1 MRKAFLISATAA
13 LCLALAACAGLPILG
28 QMLNQLSV
36 SLGNEIAI
44 PGTLTLDLAPSA
56 QQGLQ
61 LGNALLGQLGAGTV
75 QQRLGQALQG
85 QTGPLRRQGA
95 ALVRQQLQ
103 DAKIFGGVVAQ
114 GGNLGLSV
122 GVSRLGLAY
131 NGSTRAYELVLDLEM
146 KLSEP
151 HLGVV
156 WSGQRSA
163 KDLGANV
170 KGLAGRLNVAGLLSQ
185 PNTFNSLAQA
195 GIKDLSAQLLE
206 DLRQHPPLAALGT
219 MKLP

>member
-1 MRKAFLISATAA
+1 MRKGFLVSVAA
-13 LCLALAACAGLPILG
+13 ILGLTACAGLPILG
-28 QMLNQLSV
+28 Q
-36 SLGNEIAI
+36 LGG
-44 PGTLTLDLAPSA
+44 GTI
-56 QQGLQ
+56 
-61 LGNALLGQLGAGTV
+61 

-85 QTGPLRRQGA
+85 QTQPLRRQGA

-103 DAKIFGGVVAQ
+103 DAKIFGSVVAQ

-131 NGSTRAYELVLDLEM
+131 NASTGAYELVLDLEM

-163 KDLGANV
+163 KDLGATV
-170 KGLAGRLNVAGLLSQ
+170 KDLAGHMDVPGLLAR
-185 PNTFNSLAQA
+185 PDGFNSLAQA
-195 GIKDLSAQLLE
+195 GIKDLSAQLLD
-206 DLRQHPPLAALGT
+206 DLKQHPPMAALGS
-219 MKLP
+219 LGGH

>member
-1 MRKAFLISATAA
+1 MRKGFLVSVAA
-13 LCLALAACAGLPILG
+13 ILGLTACAGLPILG

-36 SLGNEIAI
+36 SLGDEIPMPA
-44 PGTLTLDLAPSA
+44 TLTLDLAPSA

-61 LGNALLGQLGAGTV
+61 LGNAILGQLGGGTI

-85 QTGPLRRQGA
+85 QTQPLRRQGA

-103 DAKIFGGVVAQ
+103 DAKIFGSVVAQ

-131 NGSTRAYELVLDLEM
+131 NASTGAYELVLDLEM

-163 KDLGANV
+163 KDLGATV
-170 KGLAGRLNVAGLLSQ
+170 KGLAGRMDVAGLIAR
-185 PNTFNSLAQA
+185 PDGFNNLAQA
-195 GIKDLSAQLLE
+195 GIKDLSAQLLD
-206 DLRQHPPLAALGT
+206 DLKQHPPMAALGS
-219 MKLP
+219 LGGH